1 MKIAYLIVAHN
12 TPRHLRRL
20 ITTLSSIP
28 SRIFIH
34 LDKKSNVEDFS
45 GIKGGNIHFTQE
57 RVPVFWGDFSL
68 VEAIL
73 ILLKTAIKDQW
84 RPDRFVLLSGADYP
98 LQSASYI
105 EKFFEDNPDKE
116 FINLVAM
123 PNDAAGKP
131 ISRLTIYNF
140 RPGDY
145 WITKVIRKRLIKA
158 GVLPH
163 KRDYRIYLRHLAPY
177 GGSTWWALSREASDF
192 ILTFVKEET
201 RVVNFF
207 KNTHIP
213 DESFFQTI
221 LGNSDFRSRIVR
233 NLTYADWSA
242 GGPSPAYIT
251 EKYLDFF
258 QVTSSFPSSDV
269 YGVGEMLFARKFSD
283 DSEELVS
290 RLDNLINE
298 RGR

>member
-1 MKIAYLIVAHN
+1 MKIAYLILAHN

-20 ITTLSSIP
+20 ITRLSSIP

-34 LDKKSNVEDFS
+34 LDKKSNADDFS
-45 GIKGGNIHFTQE
+45 GIKGRNIHFTQE

-98 LQSASYI
+98 LRSASYI
-105 EKFFEDNPDKE
+105 EKFFEDNPGKE

-140 RPGDY
+140 RPGDH

-158 GVLPH
+158 GVLPP

-213 DESFFQTI
+213 DESLFQTI

-251 EKYLDFF
+251 EKHLDFF